1 MSTKITPAE
10 LVPRANDP
18 ATMTPRPP
26 TKKKYRKEN
35 VNLTAWLFLLPSFL
49 GFLVFT
55 AFPVVAAAGISLLE
69 WDLFSSPTF
78 VGLANFQKLLTDEGF
93 WASFVNTAY
102 FTFASVPLTIIT
114 SLILALLLNQGFK
127 YIAVFRSLL
136 LLPYATIT
144 VSVAFVWIW
153 MYIPQDGL
161 INTVLSWVGISGPDW
176 LVSETWAMPALIIM
190 SVWKGF
196 GFGMIIFLAGLQ
208 AIPQQ
213 LYEAAM
219 VDGAS
224 SWARFRNVTLPM
236 LSPSMFFVV
245 VTSVIGSFQVFDQ
258 ALIMTN
264 GGPGTQTT
272 TLVMS
277 IYRAGF
283 ENYNEGYAAA
293 QSLVLFLFILV
304 ITAAQFL
311 NQRRLVHYDN

>member
-1 MSTKITPAE
+1 MSTTIRSRSVVPGAGGSPGGPA
-10 LVPRANDP
+10 P
-18 ATMTPRPP
+18 
-26 TKKKYRKEN
+26 KSRKSTGHGN
-35 VNLTAWLFLLPSFL
+35 HQTLTAWLFLLPSFI
-49 GFLVFT
+49 GFVIFT
-55 AFPVVAAAGISLLE
+55 AIPVLAAGGISLLK
-69 WDLFSSPTF
+69 WNLFSPPTF
-78 VGLANFQKLLTDEGF
+78 VGLANFERLFGDPTF
-93 WASFVNTAY
+93 WSSLFNTAY
-102 FTFASVPLTIIT
+102 FTFISVPLTIVV
-114 SLILALLLNQGFK
+114 SLALALLLNQGFRH
-127 YIAVFRSLL
+127 INIFRSLL

-144 VSVAFVWIW
+144 VAVAFIWVWL
-153 MYIPQDGL
+153 YIPDGGL
-161 INTVLSWVGISGPDW
+161 FNTMLSWVGINGPEW
-176 LVSETWAMPALIIM
+176 LTSENWAMPALIIM

-196 GFGMIIFLAGLQ
+196 GFGMVIFLAGLQ
-208 AIPQQ
+208 AIPEQ
-213 LYEAAM
+213 LYEAAK

-224 SWARFRNVTLPM
+224 SWTRFKSVTLPM

-293 QSLVLFLFILV
+293 QSLVLFFFIV
-304 ITAAQFL
+304 AITAVQFV